1 MIGSYMEYGALS
13 AKVRAMY
20 GKRLRRSDFEH
31 MSTMTSM
38 LDIFE
43 FLRGH
48 PGWSAALAP
57 LSAATG
63 YVGRIELEE
72 ALRGQLRREYESLSH
87 FLPRN
92 DKALVSFPVR
102 LTELQDI
109 LMALRR
115 LKADGRAKEPGQLTT
130 LPDARVDRAALRLCT
145 DYDGVIAAAR
155 GSIYYDSLL
164 HLRSDAAGG
173 LPDYTT
179 AEALL
184 HSTYFSHMYR
194 LIHKN
199 YAGQTQKVLLH
210 AFGEQVDLL
219 NLTHLLRLK
228 AYFPGDDRYYS
239 ALFPFHYKLKQDQ
252 WKALCDAKDAGEVF
266 FLLRDTPYVKEFEAQ
281 EFTAAALERY
291 YRRSFYTFNKRQL
304 VTGEPSVY
312 TALAYLNLKELE
324 FQALVNLVESVKY
337 GVRYDD
343 TFARMVGD

>member
-1 MIGSYMEYGALS
+1 MMTSYMKYGALS

-31 MSTMTSM
+31 MASM
-38 LDIFE
+38 AGLLEIFE
-43 FLRGH
+43 FLRNH

-57 LSAATG
+57 LSASTG
-63 YVGRIELEE
+63 YVGRVELEE
-72 ALRGQLRREYESLSH
+72 ALRSQLRREYDALSH
-87 FLPRN
+87 FLPRD

-115 LKADGRAKEPGQLTT
+115 LKADGRAREPGQLAP
-130 LPDARVDRAALRLCT
+130 LSGARVDRAALRLCA
-145 DYDGVIAAAR
+145 DYDGIVAAAR
-155 GSIYYDSLL
+155 GSIYHAPLL

-173 LPDYTT
+173 LPDYAT

-184 HSTYFSHMYR
+184 HSTYFSHLYG
-194 LIHKN
+194 LIHKH
-199 YAGQTQKVLLH
+199 YAGQTQKILLR

-239 ALFPFHYKLKQDQ
+239 ALFPFHYKLKPEL
-252 WKALCDAKDAGEVF
+252 WRALCDAGDGAEVF
-266 FLLRDTPYVKEFEAQ
+266 SLLRDTPYAKEFE
-281 EFTAAALERY
+281 ERDFTAAALERH
-291 YRRSFYTFNKRQL
+291 YRRSFYAFNKRQL
-304 VTGEPSVY
+304 VAGEPSVY

-343 TFARMVGD
+343 SFARLVGG